1 MSNNTNSN
9 IVNNKSG
16 INAIAPSQNN
26 KNSGI
31 NAIAPSQN
39 NKNSGINAIAPP
51 QNNKT
56 NANANRNQINK
67 TKYPYT
73 RDIYVPR
80 EKLFEPIGI
89 LDPEGLQNNPFTN
102 EPYQNIYYDPTKE
115 PIKKNGTYQQLALT
129 WSKFPMYEKRVE
141 AINLIYDN
149 NVILIVSGTGSGK
162 TVLAP
167 KFALHCMNYQGRIA
181 ITNPKKI
188 PTKENTEYSALF
200 MDVKVGSYIGMKYR
214 DSDKGAYSSDCRLIY
229 ATDGYIL
236 QLLQKDPLL
245 MELDMVIIDEA
256 HERNVNID
264 LLLLLLKQLV
274 LKRSTFK
281 LIIMSATINTQIF
294 VDYFP
299 TSQFKFAMLDAGK
312 KPNFPI
318 KTIFLN
324 KPINKYDENGN
335 IKDDNYKDVAI
346 DKVVS
351 LLKETDEGDILV
363 FFPGKNDTSDGCNKL
378 HIRLDKLNRELGKKI
393 YCASLTSATSKKSKD
408 GHDEQHMIINAE
420 KYKENGK
427 FSRKVVFATEVAESS
442 VTIDGLLYVIDT
454 GIANKPIYYSDKN
467 MESLE
472 RKFISKA
479 AHTQRRGR
487 TGRSAPGT
495 CFCLFTEEE
504 YNKKFPEYTQSPI
517 MNTDLS
523 KYLMGFLANQNFV
536 SHIQFPIVYK
546 GNKGNKGNKVN
557 KVKLN
562 DLKKPELII
571 SKNSNKHKKLE
582 LRQHAIVGG
591 GETNKKKRLIISPK
605 VIPLESSNIKPCEFV
620 EYLHKLIEVPPIDTV
635 KITIKR
641 LIDLNLVEVKDEKG
655 YITDLGRACAVFD
668 VIPEIGRMIISGYN
682 YHCRDDIIN
691 LAGLFEVSEYKMD
704 DIFERFRAKTKDEQL
719 KRKEKEEYES
729 VKKRWVNSLGDH
741 FSLLDIYNEFCN
753 REYDEVDRKSGTIT
767 RPKLGETKEWCKKNY
782 LNYNKLRKVK
792 ETARQYQQA
801 FGRVMRIFK
810 EKHPDVKPRFI
821 FTDKEPVLSEN
832 YAENILQAILDGFFV
847 NMMRRI
853 DNRKYVNCYPE
864 SKTAAQ
870 LQQQSLYASIKNPSK
885 YAVYGQLKS
894 LFGNQSFSIISK
906 IPPAIS
912 DEYENS
918 EQGKC
923 LTSCWKD
930 WDKKQG
936 QNGQNGQNG
945 QKRQK
950 RQKGQNGQKGQKE
963 KHYGKFH
970 R

>member
-1 MSNNTNSN
+1 M
-9 IVNNKSG
+9 G
-16 INAIAPSQNN
+16 ANAITPRNNNNNNARSN
-26 KNSGI
+26 KNTVIMG
-31 NAIAPSQN
+31 N
-39 NKNSGINAIAPP
+39 NNREILN
-51 QNNKT
+51 
-56 NANANRNQINK
+56 NRN
-67 TKYPYT
+67 KYPYT

-89 LDPEGLQNNPFTN
+89 LDPEGLHNNPLTN
-102 EPYQNIYYDPTKE
+102 EPYQNLYDDPTKE
-115 PIKKNGTYQQLALT
+115 PTDKIGTYKHFGSL
-129 WSKFPMYEKRVE
+129 WSKLPMYDKRAE

-162 TVLAP
+162 TVLTP

-188 PTKENTEYSALF
+188 PTKENAAFSAQH
-200 MDVKVGSYIGMKYR
+200 MDVKVGTYIGMRYR

-229 ATDGYIL
+229 CTDGWIL

-274 LKRSTFK
+274 LKRPAFK

-299 TSQFKFAMLDAGK
+299 TSQYTFAMLDAGK

-318 KTIFLN
+318 KTIYLN
-324 KPINKYDENGN
+324 KPINKYDANGN
-335 IKDDNYKDVAI
+335 IIDDNYFDVAV

-351 LLKETDEGDILV
+351 LLKETDDGDILV
-363 FFPGKNDTSDGCNKL
+363 FFPSKSDTTDGCSQL
-378 HIRLDKLNRELGKKI
+378 SIRLDKLNRELGKKI
-393 YCASLTSATSKKSKD
+393 FSASLTSSTSKKTRD
-408 GHDEQHMIINAE
+408 GHDEQNMIINAQ
-420 KYKENGK
+420 KYKQNGK

-442 VTIDGLLYVIDT
+442 VTISGLLYVIDT
-454 GIANKPIYYSDKN
+454 GLVNKMMYYSDKN

-479 AHTQRRGR
+479 SHKQRMGR
-487 TGRSAPGT
+487 TGRTAPGT

-523 KYLMGFLANQNFV
+523 KYLMTFLANQNFV
-536 SHIQFPIVYK
+536 THIQFPIVYK
-546 GNKGNKGNKVN
+546 GNKNNKVN
-557 KVKLN
+557 N
-562 DLKKPELII
+562 LKKPELII

-582 LRQHAIVGG
+582 LRERAIIGG

-605 VIPLESSNIKPCEFV
+605 VIPLEPSDIKPCEFI

-641 LIDLNLVEVKDEKG
+641 LIDLKIVEVKDEKG

-668 VIPEIGRMIISGYN
+668 VIPEIARMMISGYN
-682 YHCRDDIIN
+682 YRCRDDICN
-691 LAGLFEVSEYKMD
+691 LAGILEKSEYKMD
-704 DIFERFRAKTKDEQL
+704 SVFERFRAKTKDEQL
-719 KRKEKEEYES
+719 KRAEKDDYER

-753 REYDEVDRKSGTIT
+753 HEYDDVDRKTGVI
-767 RPKLGETKEWCKKNY
+767 RRAKLGETKDWCKKNY
-782 LNYNKLRKVK
+782 LNYNTLRNVK
-792 ETARQYQQA
+792 EVARQYQLA

-810 EKHPDVKPRFI
+810 EKHPDIKPRFI

-832 YAENILQAILDGFFV
+832 YAENILRAILDGFFV
-847 NMMRRI
+847 NMMRRF
-853 DNRKYVNCYPE
+853 DNRRYINCYPK
-864 SKTAAQ
+864 SITTAQ
-870 LQQQSLYASIKNPSK
+870 LQQQSLYASTKTQTK

-912 DEYENS
+912 DEYKNS
-918 EQGKC
+918 EQGDC
-923 LTSCWKD
+923 LESCWKTGNI
-930 WDKKQG
+930 KKDGNKEKNEKGYQH
-936 QNGQNGQNG
+936 QQY
-945 QKRQK
+945 
-950 RQKGQNGQKGQKE
+950 QKGQTGKKGKKGKKKYYE
-963 KHYGKFH
+963 KFQ

>member
-1 MSNNTNSN
+1 MSNNTNSAN
-9 IVNNKSG
+9 VNNRNIG
-16 INAIAPSQNN
+16 ANAITPRNNNNALSN
-26 KNSGI
+26 KNTVIMG
-31 NAIAPSQN
+31 N
-39 NKNSGINAIAPP
+39 NNREILN
-51 QNNKT
+51 
-56 NANANRNQINK
+56 NRN
-67 TKYPYT
+67 KYPYT

-102 EPYQNIYYDPTKE
+102 EPYQNLYDDPTKE
-115 PIKKNGTYQQLALT
+115 PTDKIGTYKHFGNF
-129 WSKFPMYEKRVE
+129 WSKLPMYEKRVE

-149 NVILIVSGTGSGK
+149 NVVLIVSGTGSGK

-188 PTKENTEYSALF
+188 PTKANTDFSAQH
-200 MDVKVGSYIGMKYR
+200 MDVKVGTYIGMRYR

-229 ATDGYIL
+229 CTDGWIL

-274 LKRSTFK
+274 LKRPTFK
-281 LIIMSATINTQIF
+281 LIIMSATIKTETFSN
-294 VDYFP
+294 YFP
-299 TSQFKFAMLDAGK
+299 TPQFKFAMLDAGQQ
-312 KPNFPI
+312 PMFPI
-318 KTIFLN
+318 KTTYLN
-324 KPINKYDENGN
+324 KPINKYDANGN
-335 IKDDNYKDVAI
+335 IIDDNYFDVAV

-363 FFPGKNDTSDGCNKL
+363 FFPKKTDTTNGCSQL
-378 HIRLDKLNRELGKKI
+378 GIRLDKLNRELGKKI
-393 YCASLTSATSKKSKD
+393 YCASLTSSKKTK
-408 GHDEQHMIINAE
+408 EEEEMVINSQ
-420 KYKENGK
+420 KYKQNGK

-442 VTIDGLLYVIDT
+442 LTIKGLLYVIDT
-454 GIANKPIYYSDKN
+454 GLVNKMVYYSDKN

-472 RKFISKA
+472 MKFISKA
-479 AHTQRRGR
+479 SHKQRRGR
-487 TGRSAPGT
+487 TGRTAPGT

-517 MNTDLS
+517 LNTDLS
-523 KYLMGFLANQNFV
+523 KYLMTFLANQNFV

-546 GNKGNKGNKVN
+546 GNKINKVN
-557 KVKLN
+557 KAKLN
-562 DLKKPELII
+562 DLKKPE
-571 SKNSNKHKKLE
+571 NSNKHKKLE
-582 LRQHAIVGG
+582 LREREIVGG

-605 VIPLESSNIKPCEFV
+605 IVPLEPSDVKPCEFI

-641 LIDLNLVEVKDEKG
+641 LIDLKIVEVKDEKG

-668 VIPEIGRMIISGYN
+668 VIPEIARMMISGYN
-682 YHCRDDIIN
+682 YRCRDDICN
-691 LAGLFEVSEYKMD
+691 LAGILEKSEYKMD
-704 DIFERFRAKTKDEQL
+704 SVFERFRPKTKDEQL
-719 KRKEKEEYES
+719 KRAEKDDYER

-753 REYDEVDRKSGTIT
+753 HEYDDVDRKTGTI
-767 RPKLGETKEWCKKNY
+767 RRAKLGETKDWCKKNY
-782 LNYNKLRKVK
+782 LNYNTLRNVK
-792 ETARQYQQA
+792 EVARQYQQA

-832 YAENILQAILDGFFV
+832 YAENILRAILDGFFV
-847 NMMRRI
+847 NMMRRF
-853 DNRKYVNCYPE
+853 DNRRYINCYPK
-864 SKTAAQ
+864 SITTAQ
-870 LQQQSLYASIKNPSK
+870 LQQQSLYASTKNKSK
-885 YAVYGQLKS
+885 YCIYGQLKS
-894 LFGNQSFSIISK
+894 LFGNQSFSIVSK

-912 DEYENS
+912 DEYKNS

-923 LTSCWKD
+923 LENCWKTGNRKEEG
-930 WDKKQG
+930 DKKKNEKGYQHQQYQYQKG
-936 QNGQNGQNG
+936 KIEKKDKWK
-945 QKRQK
+945 QKRKQD
-950 RQKGQNGQKGQKE
+950 
-963 KHYGKFH
+963 
-970 R
+970 

>member
-1 MSNNTNSN
+1 MSNKT
-9 IVNNKSG
+9 
-16 INAIAPSQNN
+16 
-26 KNSGI
+26 NSGI
-31 NAIAPSQN
+31 NAIAPPQNAIAPPQN

-56 NANANRNQINK
+56 NTRQNVEEINK

-102 EPYQNIYYDPTKE
+102 EPYQNLYYDSTKG
-115 PIKKNGTYQQLALT
+115 ISDNNKTYQQFGSF
-129 WSKFPMYEKRVE
+129 WSKLPMYEKRVE

-149 NVILIVSGTGSGK
+149 NVVLIVSGTGSGK

-188 PTKENTEYSALF
+188 PTKANTDFSAQH
-200 MDVKVGSYIGMKYR
+200 MDVKVGTYIGMRYR

-229 ATDGYIL
+229 CTDGWIL

-245 MELDMVIIDEA
+245 MELDMIIVDEA

-264 LLLLLLKQLV
+264 LLLLLLKQLI
-274 LKRSTFK
+274 LKRPTFK

-299 TSQFKFAMLDAGK
+299 KSQYKFAMLDAGQT
-312 KPNFPI
+312 PMFPI
-318 KTIFLN
+318 KTIYLN
-324 KPINKYDENGN
+324 KPINKYDANGN
-335 IKDDNYKDVAI
+335 IIDDNYFDVAV

-363 FFPGKNDTSDGCNKL
+363 FFPKKTDTMNGCSQL
-378 HIRLDKLNRELGKKI
+378 SIRLDKLNRELGKKI
-393 YCASLTSATSKKSKD
+393 YCASLTSATSKKSRD
-408 GHDEQHMIINAE
+408 GHDEQNMIINAQ
-420 KYKENGK
+420 KYKQNGK

-442 VTIDGLLYVIDT
+442 VTIAGLLYVIDT
-454 GIANKPIYYSDKN
+454 GLVNKMMYYSDKN

-472 RKFISKA
+472 MKFVSKA
-479 AHTQRRGR
+479 SHKQRRGR
-487 TGRSAPGT
+487 TGRTAPGT
-495 CFCLFTEEE
+495 CFCLFTEDE
-504 YNKKFPEYTQSPI
+504 YKNKFQEYTQSPI

-523 KYLMGFLANQNFV
+523 KYLMTFLANQNFV

-546 GNKGNKGNKVN
+546 GNKANKVN
-557 KVKLN
+557 KANKANDLKKTNKVN
-562 DLKKPELII
+562 DLKKPERIA
-571 SKNSNKHKKLE
+571 KNSNKHKKLE
-582 LRQHAIVGG
+582 LRPREIVGG
-591 GETNKKKRLIISPK
+591 GEKNKKKRLNISPK
-605 VIPLESSNIKPCEFV
+605 IVPLESSNVKPCEFI

-635 KITIKR
+635 KRTMQR
-641 LIDLNLVEVKDEKG
+641 LVDLKLVEVKNEVG

-668 VIPEIGRMIISGYN
+668 VIPEIGRMMISGYN
-682 YHCRDDIIN
+682 YRCRDDICN
-691 LAGLFEVSEYKMD
+691 LAGLLEQCEYKMD

-719 KRKEKEEYES
+719 KRTEKDEYER

-753 REYDEVDRKSGTIT
+753 HEYDEVDRKMGTII
-767 RPKLGETKEWCKKNY
+767 RPKLGETKDWCKKNY
-782 LNYNKLRKVK
+782 LNYNNLRKVK
-792 ETARQYQQA
+792 ETARQYQLA

-810 EKHPDVKPRFI
+810 EKHPDIKPRFL

-832 YAENILQAILDGFFV
+832 YAENILRAILDGFFV
-847 NMMRRI
+847 NMIRRI

-870 LQQQSLYASIKNPSK
+870 LQQQSLYASIKNPTK

-894 LFGNQSFSIISK
+894 LFGNQSFSIVSK
-906 IPPAIS
+906 IPPEIIK
-912 DEYENS
+912 EYENS

-923 LTSCWKD
+923 LESCWKKGD
-930 WDKKQG
+930 ETQGKNGKNDKKYQHQKG
-936 QNGQNGQNG
+936 QTGQNG
-945 QKRQK
+945 QKSK
-950 RQKGQNGQKGQKE
+950 K
-963 KHYGKFH
+963 KHYGKFS